1 INTNCTFWFRS
12 VVSATTF
19 PPHDSGSTPA
29 QPVSTSFFSPV
40 YQVGRNTEAVLNN
53 IGRRFSYELM
63 FQDIT
68 ANFHTDAGFVP
79 RTDIRN
85 ASQYFHFYWRPE
97 GRHLVFFGPEANTIN
112 LWDHIAVAVH
122 PVYTF

>member
-1 INTNCTFWFRS
+1 
-12 VVSATTF
+12 
-19 PPHDSGSTPA
+19 
-29 QPVSTSFFSPV
+29 
-40 YQVGRNTEAVLNN
+40 
-53 IGRRFSYELM
+53 M

-112 LWDHIAVAVH
+112 LWDHNGVAVQQ
-122 PVYTF
+122 VYNFDWVFDFKPNLIMAPLLVMKPIPCGPTTSVGFRIIT